1 MQLGQSPHLRT
12 PFALKN
18 GRMVLPADVDS
29 GLECGCTCVGC
40 GARLIAK
47 KGVKLVW
54 HFAHHI
60 ELATE
65 SCVETAIHAAA
76 KQVLLENNWLRVP
89 SKVVTVTGRAKFGA
103 TCSRSRTLAEART
116 IRFDHSRDE
125 VWEAGANVRPDVVG
139 YRGPRRLLVE
149 MCFRHAVDEV
159 KRLKLVSLGLPA
171 VEIDLADIP
180 LDASFDAVRERV
192 LNDLSH
198 KEWLFHPGEE
208 EASAELLLEVQRD
221 IEAFEQEYDA
231 NVALGRRKEEARLR
245 EKARVRQTI
254 ADANEAYR
262 LLPSSEKERQVR
274 ETLRITGAWP
284 YYLNKPSPEASA
296 VDAPARLWQAALFA
310 RFVFGKAKHSRAIE
324 VDTLAE
330 WVSGRFGV
338 LDNRFTDVE
347 TAVRKFLSYLRAC
360 GFLEKSPYNPYQA
373 PNYVVIHSELQ
384 PPPRQ
389 AKKEPTK
396 IVTSSAGRADVS
408 QPPRAPRWLWRAS
421 WPPRDEIMEIS
432 AKLLGDSAHKQ
443 VLDDIVQNLT
453 RRNCPDEPVMLARM
467 VEAHG
472 VPAETTL
479 DFLVRLG
486 VALRSRGTPGTK
498 EPNGQSR
505 DSNDGPPAPQM
516 WTCRGSSV
524 R

>member
-1 MQLGQSPHLRT
+1 
-12 PFALKN
+12 
-18 GRMVLPADVDS
+18 MVVPADVES
-29 GLECGCTCVGC
+29 GLDCGCTCVGC

-47 KGVKLVW
+47 KGAKLVW

-60 ELATE
+60 ELAIE

-76 KQVLLENNWLRVP
+76 KQVLLENNWLQVP
-89 SKVVTVTGRAKFGA
+89 SKVVAATRRTKFGA
-103 TCSRSRTLAEART
+103 TCSKSRTLAEART
-116 IRFDHSRDE
+116 IRFDYSRDE

-171 VEIDLADIP
+171 VEIDLSDIP
-180 LDASFDAVRERV
+180 LDANFDAVRERV

-208 EASAELLLEVQRD
+208 EARAELLLEMQRD
-221 IEAFEQEYDA
+221 IEALEREYDA
-231 NVALGRRKEEARLR
+231 NVTLERRKEEARLR

-262 LLPSSEKERQVR
+262 LLSSSEKERQVR
-274 ETLRITGAWP
+274 ETLAITGAWP

-296 VDAPARLWQAALFA
+296 IGAPARLWQAALFA
-310 RFVFGKAKHSRAIE
+310 RFVFGKAKSSRAIE
-324 VDTLAE
+324 VDTLRE

-338 LDNRFTDVE
+338 LDNRSTDVE
-347 TAVRKFLSYLRAC
+347 TAVRKFLGYLSAC
-360 GFLEKSPYNPYQA
+360 GFLEKSPYNPYQT
-373 PNYVVIHSELQ
+373 PNYVVIHDELQ

-389 AKKEPTK
+389 PKKESTK
-396 IVTSSAGRADVS
+396 PITSGASQVAVS

-421 WPPRDEIMEIS
+421 WPPREEMLEKS
-432 AKLLGDSAHKQ
+432 HKLLDGSAHKE
-443 VLDDIVQNLT
+443 VLDDIARNLT
-453 RRNCPDEPVMLARM
+453 RWNCPEEPVTFACM

-479 DFLVRLG
+479 DFLVQLG
-486 VALRSRGTPGTK
+486 LALRSRGTPGAWGQT
-498 EPNGQSR
+498 NGTAG
-505 DSNDGPPAPQM
+505 SNDEPPVS
-516 WTCRGSSV
+516 R
-524 R
+524 REN